1 MGHVRWRGRGNSSA
15 TLLFEALRC
24 GFRLRA
30 AVREIPRSR
39 GRAALSPDVIRAAQ
53 AGDER
58 AWVVLYARLRP
69 IVRSQ
74 GHRYGQAFGADLDD
88 LEAFIWHRLWLAL
101 PSYTDGNLIAW
112 AWTVTRNASM
122 NWKRGRRRFYRR
134 HVAATNAEGKAYYH
148 GAAAPDRPDRS
159 ALARID
165 AERAMGQ
172 LHGRDAV
179 AVRMTADGWGGNEIA
194 AVLGTTPGN
203 ARKVLLRAREQ
214 IRPTRRAPS

>member
-1 MGHVRWRGRGNSSA
+1 MGYVRWRGLGRRSA
-15 TLLFEALRC
+15 TLQVMGVRF
-24 GFRLRA
+24 GFRLTTV
-30 AVREIPRSR
+30 VREIPRSR
-39 GRAALSPDVIRAAQ
+39 GRTALSPDVVHAAQ

-58 AWVVLYARLRP
+58 AWVALYDRLRP
-69 IVRSQ
+69 VVRQVGYDRS
-74 GHRYGQAFGADLDD
+74 GATDADLDD
-88 LEAFIWHRLWLAL
+88 LEMFIWERLWQAL
-101 PSYTDGNLIAW
+101 PKYKDGNLISW
-112 AWTVTRNASM
+112 AWQVTIFAVQ

-134 HVAATNAEGKAYYH
+134 HVAASNPEGEAYYH

-165 AERAMGQ
+165 AERAMEQ

-203 ARKVLLRAREQ
+203 ARKLVMRARDKV
-214 IRPTRRAPS
+214 RDGHSH